1 MIKVLWCLEKYLN
14 LIGVQIPMKIQ
25 VDVWN
30 YCDPIT
36 RKGRH
41 VLKKRRLS
49 RYTLL
54 WLWSLFLVH
63 QKKTLWFNFKN
74 YFDFVFCKTIKPLC
88 FSCTYSW
95 LILVRNSLTDQISFM
110 VRTNYKTRKN
120 VYILLKFLAWKV
132 LPVHFRDTHVLVYS
146 V

>member
-1 MIKVLWCLEKYLN
+1 MSKFQWKFKLTSETIVTPSQEKVVTYSKKDGC
-14 LIGVQIPMKIQ
+14 
-25 VDVWN
+25 
-30 YCDPIT
+30 
-36 RKGRH
+36 H
-41 VLKKRRLS
+41 V
-49 RYTLL
+49 TLL